1 LGLSTEALVQVDGG
15 SPLTHRP
22 KALYIHRSF
31 VSAESREEPPLA
43 KPRTIH
49 ACQACGAQH
58 SRWHGRCPD
67 CGAWDSLVEETFA
80 PVRGGGGV
88 ARGEGLVAMATGTSS
103 FDEKPRRLSEIAG
116 DASPRIVTGEHELDR
131 VLGGG
136 FVPGSVVLL
145 GGDPGIGKST
155 LALQLA
161 GRLAAGGRSVLYV
174 SGEESAEQIKL
185 RAERLDGLGPGLQ
198 ILTTTRVEALAAPL
212 ADLVPSVV
220 VIDSIQTLATAAI
233 ESAAGSVAQVR
244 ESAAQLATTAKRLG
258 AVLLLIGHVTKDGQ
272 LAGPRVLE
280 HLVDVVLTFEGDRA
294 HAFRLLRAVKNRF
307 GSTQEIGV
315 FQMAAQGLEPVANPS
330 ELFLEERS
338 TRAPGSCVVPLLEG
352 TRPMLVELQA
362 LVAPAPYGT
371 PRRTTLGLEDA
382 RVALLLA
389 VLDRRSPLDLLSQ
402 DVYAKAAGGVRV
414 AEPAA
419 DLAIALAIAS
429 SRLELA
435 LPPDTAA
442 MGEIGLGGELRRV
455 SRVDVRVAEAAR
467 LGFRRL
473 LVPSVCEREWRARAG
488 AGGEKQNEVQ
498 SETCELIPIEQIA
511 EAIEW
516 LRDQGVR
523 GRAVREK
530 GRSEASG
537 DRG

>member
-1 LGLSTEALVQVDGG
+1 MGVVGDDG
-15 SPLTHRP
+15 
-22 KALYIHRSF
+22 
-31 VSAESREEPPLA
+31 
-43 KPRTIH
+43 KPR
-49 ACQACGAQH
+49 
-58 SRWHGRCPD
+58 P
-67 CGAWDSLVEETFA
+67 
-80 PVRGGGGV
+80 
-88 ARGEGLVAMATGTSS
+88 
-103 FDEKPRRLSEIAG
+103 LSEI
-116 DASPRIVTGEHELDR
+116 DADATPRIGSGSGELDR

-155 LALQLA
+155 LALQVA
-161 GRLAAGGRSVLYV
+161 GRLAASGRSVLYV
-174 SGEESAEQIKL
+174 SGEESAEQIRL
-185 RAERLDGLGPGLQ
+185 RAERLPGIGGALQ
-198 ILTTTRVEALAAPL
+198 ILTTTRVEALAEPWQALAPS
-212 ADLVPSVV
+212 LVLV
-220 VIDSIQTLATAAI
+220 DSIQTIQTETI

-244 ESAAQLATTAKRLG
+244 ESAAQLAATAKRLG
-258 AVLLLIGHVTKDGQ
+258 SVLLLIGHVTKEGS

-294 HAFRLLRAVKNRF
+294 HAFRLLRAAKNRF

-315 FQMAAQGLEPVANPS
+315 FSMGSAGLVAVENPS

-352 TRPMLVELQA
+352 SRPMLVELQA

-389 VLDRRSPLDLLSQ
+389 VLDRRTQVDLLSQ

-429 SRLELA
+429 SRLDVA
-435 LPPDTAA
+435 VPADTAA
-442 MGEIGLGGELRRV
+442 VGEIGLGGEVRRV
-455 SRVDVRVAEAAR
+455 SRIESRIGEATR

-473 LVPSVCEREWRARAG
+473 LLPAVCQRELAGRAG
-488 AGGEKQNEVQ
+488 GGDAGARFD
-498 SETCELIPIEQIA
+498 CELI
-511 EAIEW
+511 AIEEVAQAVEW
-516 LRDQGVR
+516 LATH
-523 GRAVREK
+523 GRASSPPAHSRK
-530 GRSEASG
+530 P
-537 DRG
+537 

>member
-1 LGLSTEALVQVDGG
+1 M
-15 SPLTHRP
+15 
-22 KALYIHRSF
+22 
-31 VSAESREEPPLA
+31 A

-58 SRWHGRCPD
+58 PRWHGRCPD
-67 CGAWDSLVEETFA
+67 CGAWDSLVEETFSSPRA
-80 PVRGGGGV
+80 AAGI
-88 ARGEGLVAMATGTSS
+88 RGEGLAGRVGAAAG
-103 FDEKPRRLSEIAG
+103 DEKPRRLSEIDG
-116 DASPRIVTGEHELDR
+116 DASPRIATGEQELDR

-161 GRLAAGGRSVLYV
+161 GRLAAAGRSVLYV

-185 RAERLDGLGPGLQ
+185 RAERLEGLGGSLQ
-198 ILTTTRVEALAAPL
+198 ILTTTRVEALAGPL
-212 ADLVPSVV
+212 ADLAPSVV
-220 VIDSIQTLATAAI
+220 VIDSIQTLTTAAI

-244 ESAAQLATTAKRLG
+244 ESAAQLAATAKRLG

-294 HAFRLLRAVKNRF
+294 HAFRLLRAAKNRF

-315 FQMAAQGLEPVANPS
+315 FQMATQGLEAVANPS

-352 TRPMLVELQA
+352 SRPMLVELQA

-389 VLDRRSPLDLLSQ
+389 VLDRRSPVDLLSQ

-473 LVPSVCEREWRARAG
+473 LVPAVCEREWRTRDHASG
-488 AGGEKQNEVQ
+488 AGSEV
-498 SETCELIPIEQIA
+498 TCELIPIEQIA

-516 LRDQGVR
+516 LQDNGVR
-523 GRAVREK
+523 GRAVRER
-530 GRSEASG
+530 GREDTSRTPG
-537 DRG
+537 

>member
-1 LGLSTEALVQVDGG
+1 M
-15 SPLTHRP
+15 
-22 KALYIHRSF
+22 
-31 VSAESREEPPLA
+31 A

-58 SRWHGRCPD
+58 PRWHGRCPD
-67 CGAWDSLVEETFA
+67 CGAWDSLVEETFTSPRA
-80 PVRGGGGV
+80 AAGIRG
-88 ARGEGLVAMATGTSS
+88 AGLASMAGAAAG
-103 FDEKPRRLSEIAG
+103 DEKPRRLSEIDG
-116 DASPRIVTGEHELDR
+116 DASPRIATGEHELDR

-161 GRLAAGGRSVLYV
+161 GRLAAAGRSVLYV

-185 RAERLDGLGPGLQ
+185 RAERLEGLGGALQ
-198 ILTTTRVEALAAPL
+198 ILTTTRVEALAGPL
-212 ADLVPSVV
+212 ADLAPSVV
-220 VIDSIQTLATAAI
+220 VIDSIQTLTTAAI

-244 ESAAQLATTAKRLG
+244 ESAAQLAATAKRLG

-294 HAFRLLRAVKNRF
+294 HAFRLLRAAKNRF

-315 FQMAAQGLEPVANPS
+315 FQMATQGLEAVANPS

-352 TRPMLVELQA
+352 SRPMLVELQA

-389 VLDRRSPLDLLSQ
+389 VLDRRSPVDLLSQ

-473 LVPSVCEREWRARAG
+473 LVPAVCEREWRTRDHASG
-488 AGGEKQNEVQ
+488 AGSKI
-498 SETCELIPIEQIA
+498 TCELIPIEQIA

-516 LRDQGVR
+516 LRDNGVR
-523 GRAVREK
+523 GRAVRER
-530 GRSEASG
+530 GREDTSRTPG
-537 DRG
+537 

>member
-1 LGLSTEALVQVDGG
+1 M
-15 SPLTHRP
+15 
-22 KALYIHRSF
+22 
-31 VSAESREEPPLA
+31 A

-67 CGAWDSLVEETFA
+67 CGAWDSLVEERSA
-80 PVRGGGGV
+80 PVRAAGSGGG
-88 ARGEGLVAMATGTSS
+88 RGDGLAGLVGAAVG
-103 FDEKPRRLSEIAG
+103 DEKPRRLSEIDG
-116 DASPRIVTGEHELDR
+116 DASPRVVTGELELDR

-185 RAERLDGLGPGLQ
+185 RAERLAGLGGSLQ
-198 ILTTTRVEALAAPL
+198 ILTTTRVESLAGPL
-212 ADLVPSVV
+212 AELAPAVV
-220 VIDSIQTLATAAI
+220 VVDSIQTIATDAI

-244 ESAAQLATTAKRLG
+244 ESAAQLAATAKRLG

-307 GSTQEIGV
+307 GSTQELGV
-315 FQMAAQGLEPVANPS
+315 FQMAAHGLEAVANPS

-352 TRPMLVELQA
+352 SRPLLVELQA

-389 VLDRRSPLDLLSQ
+389 VLDRRSPVDLLSQ

-455 SRVDVRVAEAAR
+455 SRVELRVGEATR

-473 LVPSVCEREWRARAG
+473 LVPAVCEREWRAREQ
-488 AGGEKQNEVQ
+488 AGGAARLKTQ
-498 SETCELIPIEQIA
+498 CELIPIEEVAQA
-511 EAIEW
+511 VEW
-516 LRDQGVR
+516 LREHGAR
-523 GRAVREK
+523 GRAVRA
-530 GRSEASG
+530 RDEASSAST
-537 DRG
+537 